1 MRYILFFILI
11 MSINLNAQNLAQIL
25 EALKV
30 SNKAKAILEKT
41 KSKITQNELYATNE
55 APTLGATL
63 SHAKESVEKG
73 SEYSLGF
80 SQKLSHPFAASQKER
95 GVAQFSKAIEQET
108 KHELHLLTLDVASK
122 YHNSCVSKEI
132 RDKAILLF
140 GEQSKRVA
148 QIQKAYELGEISKKD
163 LLFNKLDLAKLH
175 QNVNNYKRTY
185 LSALAGLQERVDTL
199 VINDIECSDLFTP
212 IRHVELKPLSQHD
225 ELKSIEYKMHASKAF
240 YEVQDSSFSSLG
252 YEFLYEKELNTQ
264 RYTAGLSI
272 PLDTLSSQKEKLR
285 AQQLFMS
292 SSYAF
297 EKASL
302 ESEIQNSSN
311 AFVSKLEALYDELI
325 LLKDEIVPLNEELA
339 NLSKKAF
346 DEGEG
351 NIMEYLDA
359 TRSYSLNL
367 LGMLEVKKTYYNE
380 LFELYK
386 KADLDF
392 GENNAQ

>member
-1 MRYILFFILI
+1 MKYVIFFTLFI
-11 MSINLNAQNLAQIL
+11 SINVYAQNLAEIL
-25 EALKV
+25 KLSKV
-30 SNKAKAILEKT
+30 SNKAKSILEKT
-41 KSKITQNELYATNE
+41 KSQIAQNELYATNE
-55 APTLGATL
+55 APALGVTL

-80 SQKLSHPFAASQKER
+80 SQKLTHPFAASQKER
-95 GVAQFSKAIEQET
+95 GVVQLSKAIEQET

-122 YHNSCVSKEI
+122 YHNACVSKEM
-132 RDKAILLF
+132 RDKATVLYE
-140 GEQSKRVA
+140 EQSKRVA

-185 LSALAGLQERVDTL
+185 VSELAGLQERVDTL
-199 VINDIECSDLFTP
+199 AINDIDCNDLLTP
-212 IRHVELKPLSQHD
+212 TRHVELKPIHEHD

-240 YEVQDSSFSSLG
+240 YGVHDSSFSSLG

-264 RYTAGLSI
+264 RYTVGLTF
-272 PLDTLSSQKEKLR
+272 PLDALSSQKEKLR

-311 AFVSKLEALYDELI
+311 AFVSKLESLYDELS

-339 NLSKKAF
+339 SLSKKAF

-359 TRSYSLNL
+359 TRSYSYNL

>member
-1 MRYILFFILI
+1 M
-11 MSINLNAQNLAQIL
+11 NVNAQNLAEIL
-25 EALKV
+25 KSLKV
-30 SNKAKAILEKT
+30 SNKAKSILEKT
-41 KSKITQNELYATNE
+41 KSQIAQNELYATNE

-63 SHAKESVEKG
+63 SQAKDNVEQG
-73 SEYSLGF
+73 SEYSVGL
-80 SQKLSHPFAASQKER
+80 SQRLTHPFAVSQKER
-95 GVAQFSKAIEQET
+95 GVEQLSKALEQET
-108 KHELHLLTLDVASK
+108 THELHLLTLDVASK
-122 YHNSCVSKEI
+122 YHNACVSKEM
-132 RDKAILLF
+132 RDKAIFLYE
-140 GEQSKRVA
+140 EQSKRVA

-185 LSALAGLQERVDTL
+185 LSELAGLQERVDNL
-199 VINDIECSDLFTP
+199 AIKDIGCSDLLTP
-212 IRHVELKPLSQHD
+212 IRHVKLKPINEHD
-225 ELKSIEYKMHASKAF
+225 ELKSIEYKMNSSKAF
-240 YEVQDSSFSSLG
+240 YGVNDSFVSSLG

-264 RYTAGLSI
+264 RYTAGLTV
-272 PLDTLSSQKEKLR
+272 PLDVLSSKKEKLR
-285 AQQLFMS
+285 AEQLYMNS
-292 SSYAF
+292 SLAF

-302 ESEIQNSSN
+302 ESEIQSSSN
-311 AFVSKLEALYDELI
+311 ALVSKLEALYDELS
-325 LLKDEIVPLNEELA
+325 LLRNEIVPLNEELA
-339 NLSKKAF
+339 SLSKKAF

-359 TRSYSLNL
+359 TRSYSFNL

>member
-1 MRYILFFILI
+1 MKYVIFLILFI
-11 MSINLNAQNLAQIL
+11 SINVNAQNLAQIL
-25 EALKV
+25 ESVKV

-41 KSKITQNELYATNE
+41 KSQIAQNELYATNE
-55 APTLGATL
+55 APALGTTL
-63 SHAKESVEKG
+63 SHAKDNAEKG
-73 SEYSLGF
+73 SEYSVGL
-80 SQKLSHPFAASQKER
+80 SQKLSHPFSVSQKER
-95 GVAQFSKAIEQET
+95 GVEQLSKAIEQET

-122 YHNSCVSKEI
+122 YHNSCVSKEM
-132 RDKAILLF
+132 RDKATSLYE
-140 GEQSKRVA
+140 EQSKRVA

-175 QNVNNYKRTY
+175 QSVNNYKRTY
-185 LSALAGLQERVDTL
+185 LSELAGLQERVDNL
-199 VINDIECSDLFTP
+199 AINDIECSDLFIP
-212 IRHVELKPLSQHD
+212 IRHVELKPLLEHD
-225 ELKSIEYKMHASKAF
+225 ELKSIEYKMNSSKAF
-240 YEVQDSSFSSLG
+240 YGVHGSVVSSLG
-252 YEFLYEKELNTQ
+252 YELLYEKELNTQ
-264 RYTAGLSI
+264 RYTVGLSI
-272 PLDTLSSQKEKLR
+272 PLDALSSQKEKLK
-285 AQQLFMS
+285 AEQLFMS

-311 AFVSKLEALYDELI
+311 AFVSKLEALFDELS

-339 NLSKKAF
+339 SLSKKAF

-351 NIMEYLDA
+351 NIMEYIDA

>member
-1 MRYILFFILI
+1 MKYVIFSILI

-30 SNKAKAILEKT
+30 SNKTKAILEKT
-41 KSKITQNELYATNE
+41 KSQIAQNELYATNE
-55 APTLGATL
+55 APSLGATL

-80 SQKLSHPFAASQKER
+80 SQKLTHPFAASQKER
-95 GVAQFSKAIEQET
+95 GVAQLSKAIEQET

-122 YHNSCVSKEI
+122 YHNSCVSKEM
-132 RDKAILLF
+132 RDKAIFLYE
-140 GEQSKRVA
+140 EQSKRVT

-175 QNVNNYKRTY
+175 QSVNNYKRVY
-185 LSALAGLQERVDTL
+185 LSELAGLQERVDTL
-199 VINDIECSDLFTP
+199 AINDIECGDLLAP
-212 IRHVELKPLSQHD
+212 IRHVELKPLLEHD

-240 YEVQDSSFSSLG
+240 YGVHDSSFSSLG
-252 YEFLYEKELNTQ
+252 YELLYEKELNTQ

-272 PLDTLSSQKEKLR
+272 PLDGLSSQKEKFR
-285 AQQLFMS
+285 AEQLSMS

-311 AFVSKLEALYDELI
+311 AFVSKLEALYDELV

-339 NLSKKAF
+339 SLSKKAF

-351 NIMEYLDA
+351 SIMEYLDA

-386 KADLDF
+386 RADLDF
-392 GENNAQ
+392 GENNAH